1 MVLFIGRLFVL
12 YMHQISVIV
21 TSYNNGQ
28 YIKKA
33 LDSIIN
39 NTFKDIEIIVVEDC
53 STDNSKNIIN
63 QVIKGNPNVDIKL
76 IENEKNVGAGMSRKI
91 GIEHATGEWIS
102 LIDADDWIEPEFFEK
117 LISNVDDSIDIV
129 YGRINYAE
137 SEDMIERDFIHYS
150 GEITVSDNMEMMRNF
165 TYYGLH
171 YLNYNLTRRKLYDEI
186 GGYCKARFVEDTPT
200 AVALVCMAKS
210 IKVIPY
216 YGYNY
221 RSVPT
226 SLTHVHNDA
235 DRAFCMI
242 YNMIDIV
249 KFLKDKGKDD
259 LSNLLYNNL
268 ISDFYKN
275 CSLYR
280 LDADD
285 MEKVNARQWKEIV
298 DFYKIDLERIKKTK
312 EYISNNMSTVR
323 IIKANSK

>member
-1 MVLFIGRLFVL
+1 
-12 YMHQISVIV
+12 MHQISVIV
-21 TSYNNGQ
+21 TSYNNAQ

-53 STDNSKNIIN
+53 STDNSKDIIN
-63 QVIKGNPNVDIKL
+63 QVIKDNLDVDIKL
-76 IENEKNVGAGMSRKI
+76 IENEKNVGAGMSRRI
-91 GIEHATGEWIS
+91 GIENATGGWIS
-102 LIDADDWIEPEFFEK
+102 LIDADDWIESKFFEK
-117 LISNVDDSIDIV
+117 LISNADDNIDII

-137 SEDMIERDFIHYS
+137 SEDSIERDFIHYS
-150 GEITVSDNMEMMRNF
+150 GEITVSDNMEMMKNF

-171 YLNYNLTRRKLYDEI
+171 YLNYNLTRRKLYNEI

-210 IKVIPY
+210 VKVIPY

-226 SLTHVHNDA
+226 SLTHVHNEA

-249 KFLKDKGKDD
+249 KFLKSKEKNELAD
-259 LSNLLYNNL
+259 LLYNNL

-285 MEKVNARQWKEIV
+285 MEKVNASQWKEII
-298 DFYKIDLERIKKTK
+298 DFYKINLEKIKKTK
-312 EYISNNMSTVR
+312 EYIGNNMSTVR
-323 IIKANSK
+323 IIKAND

>member
-21 TSYNNGQ
+21 TSYNNGL

-33 LDSIIN
+33 LMSIIN

-53 STDNSKNIIN
+53 STDNSKTIIN
-63 QVIKGNPNVDIKL
+63 QIIKDNPDVDIKL
-76 IENEKNVGAGMSRKI
+76 IKNEKNLGAGMSRRI
-91 GIEHATGEWIS
+91 GIENAIGEWIS
-102 LIDADDWIEPEFFEK
+102 LIDADDWIEPEFFER
-117 LISNVDDSIDIV
+117 LISNADENIDII

-137 SEDMIERDFIHYS
+137 SEDIIERDFIHYS
-150 GEITVSDNMEMMRNF
+150 GEITVTDNMEMMKNF

-171 YLNYNLTRRKLYDEI
+171 YLNYNLTRRRLYSEI

-210 IKVIPY
+210 VKVIPY

-226 SLTHVHNDA
+226 SLTHVHNEA

-249 KFLKDKGKDD
+249 KFLRSKEKNE

-285 MEKVNARQWKEIV
+285 MEKVNASQWNEIV
-298 DFYKIDLERIKKTK
+298 DFYKINLEKIKKTK
-312 EYISNNMSTVR
+312 EYITNNMSTVR
-323 IIKANSK
+323 IIKANCK